1 VRYSR
6 YTTYPTSQWEQ
17 IGLVV
22 GRMKGPWGQIL
33 KVYWIAGEKHEII
46 SERWL
51 ESAEVPE
58 GSEDFQGLDIV
69 EETRRP

>member
-1 VRYSR
+1 
-6 YTTYPTSQWEQ
+6 
-17 IGLVV
+17 
-22 GRMKGPWGQIL
+22 MKGPWGQIL